1 MSKTRDLFNGK
12 INPEEILGT
21 LEPVDRQREFVRSLG
36 DLSEP
41 ALKGGDLAIAM
52 MLRIVNPNSQYA
64 TSRTDIHRP
73 VLLPHPLPVRVGEN
87 VDHIGDEERSAR
99 ILTFSGV
106 AKAVLRGHDN
116 TAGLK
121 LPYSEIIRPVALST
135 DGARMIVG
143 QRVYSP
149 YIDESESFGNLPI
162 IEGTYSEFTNL
173 QKNYQGYIPEQ
184 PTFIT
189 ILAHAEARGVND
201 KLFKLAM
208 LNQFNQEHAR
218 LEAADS
224 YDGSP
229 LIPPIE

>member
-1 MSKTRDLFNGK
+1 MSKTRDLFNGV

-21 LEPVDRQREFVRSLG
+21 QDPVYRQREFVSSLKA
-36 DLSEP
+36 LSEP

-52 MLRIVNPNSQYA
+52 MLRIVAPNSQYA
-64 TSRTDIHRP
+64 TTINDVRRP
-73 VLLPHPLPVRVGEN
+73 VLLPHPLPVRTGEN
-87 VDHIGDEERSAR
+87 VDHIGDDERSAR

-106 AKAVLRGHDN
+106 AKAILRGHGN
-116 TAGLK
+116 TAGLT
-121 LPYSEIIRPVALST
+121 LPYSEVIRPVALST
-135 DGARMIVG
+135 DGSRMIVG
-143 QRVYSP
+143 QRIYSP
-149 YIDESESFGNLPI
+149 YIDETESFGNLPI
-162 IEGTYSEFTNL
+162 VEGTNSEMINL
-173 QKNYQGYIPEQ
+173 QKNYEGYIPEI
-184 PTFIT
+184 PTYIT

-208 LNQFNQEHAR
+208 LNQFSQEHER